1 MGRGGSQPGPA
12 QAEFSRLKRFMI
24 SLPIFIILL
33 GILVIASHNTRIPVG
48 NDPRGQTFETLTS
61 DTAVTFDTDEPLPQ
75 EGTYQVRES
84 RYVMDAVQPG
94 TGEVQK
100 ISVLVREP
108 VGAGTGLPG
117 MVFMHGAGYGT
128 CDNSFGD
135 VAASMSSAGF
145 VTAVLDKPVWS
156 TTDLTRDYPGSA
168 AIYDQVIDR
177 VRAMD
182 QVDAA
187 KVGIYATSES
197 TWITPFLL
205 EMDHDVAFQVLLS
218 PMVFNPRH
226 ALAYLT
232 GQNFALAGANEG
244 YQAIVRRAFSLDMA
258 MFGLDNIDLKT
269 RVPVAYS
276 IPTYVAYGSKDVMT
290 AQVQGFK
297 EILALAHEAGN
308 WNVTLRSYPVANHV
322 LRLGDEAEAGTPFAD
337 DYVRDTLAWA
347 LGTSRGLTQTSE
359 LLAGTPLYQS
369 IAVPLGL
376 HGRPALTVYGTVVIV
391 LLVVTLL
398 VALVIAVVAL
408 VRHIRYRVMHRGH
421 ALGFQYRF
429 GKSLMMLSVI
439 TLACL
444 ALFLGGLV
452 EVIMAVVHL
461 AWGSAPPEDAGM
473 MYWSWPVIQVVCIFV
488 VWEWARVFTG
498 MIEVASMRGLLGW
511 PLKPGAIRAIVSGK
525 EPVVASTRLGRVLF
539 WSTTAAMLLVLLSFS
554 FWGLFLF

>member
-1 MGRGGSQPGPA
+1 
-12 QAEFSRLKRFMI
+12 MI

-33 GILVIASHNTRIPVG
+33 GILVIASTNTRIQVD
-48 NDPRGQTFETLTS
+48 NDPRGQIFGTLTS
-61 DTAVTFDTDEPLPQ
+61 DTAVTFDTDDPLPQ
-75 EGTYQVRES
+75 EGTYKVRES
-84 RYVMDAVQPG
+84 RYVMDAVQPS
-94 TGEVQK
+94 TGEVQH
-100 ISVLVREP
+100 INVLVREP

-168 AIYDQVIDR
+168 AIYDQVIDHIR
-177 VRAMD
+177 SME
-182 QVDAA
+182 QVDAT
-187 KVGIYATSES
+187 KVGVYATSES

-205 EMDHDVAFQVLLS
+205 ETDHDVAFQVLLS

-226 ALAYLT
+226 ALAYLA

-244 YQAIVRRAFSLDMA
+244 YQAIVRRALSLDLD
-258 MFGLDNIDLKT
+258 MFGLHNVDIRT

-347 LGTSRGLTQTSE
+347 VGTSRGLTQTSE
-359 LLAGTPLYQS
+359 PLAGTPLYQS
-369 IAVPLGL
+369 IAVPLDL
-376 HGRPALTVYGTVVIV
+376 HARPALTIYGTIVIV

-398 VALVIAVVAL
+398 VALVIAIIAL
-408 VRHIRYRVMHRGH
+408 VRHVRYRIMHQGH

-429 GKSLMMLSVI
+429 GRSLMMLSVI

-444 ALFLGGLV
+444 ALFLGGLG
-452 EVIMAVVHL
+452 EVVMAVVYL

-473 MYWSWPVIQVVCIFV
+473 MYWSWPVIQVVCVFV

-511 PLKPGAIRAIVSGK
+511 PLKRDAIRAIVSGK

-539 WSTTAAMLLVLLSFS
+539 WSTTVAMLLVLLSFS